1 MDIEFVAVFGGIA
14 IALIAAFVNG
24 MLRKR
29 KLKQAFMESVLK
41 KYGQFAESRNYKES
55 DRERIASYHK
65 KQVELGKTEFELDD
79 ITWNDLSM
87 DAVFDTLNTT
97 VSSIGEEY
105 LYHMLRCPKMQ
116 PDEMHDFDSLVDFFD
131 EHEEV
136 RMKVMVILHEIGRLT
151 HFSLTRILYSMCDL
165 ECRSNLPH
173 YFMNAFLIV
182 GFCTI
187 FISPGIGTLLLIAAL
202 SLSIITYFKYKS
214 EVYTYY
220 TSFHYVLRML
230 SGIKDMEKM
239 KAEALADDVRRM
251 VEIRKLFAAFMSQ
264 QFLFSDGVHTTS
276 NPLELLMDYLRLLF
290 HADIIKFNSMLKC
303 LQGHIDEIE
312 ELRAIYG
319 RFDTAIAVASYRNAL
334 EVSCRPVFMDESIVC
349 IKIEDGYHPLI
360 KEAVKNSIEASGG
373 VLLTGS
379 NASGKSTF
387 LKMVAIC
394 AIFAQTIGIVPAK
407 QYAASRFRIY
417 SSMALR
423 DNLATSESYF
433 IVEIKSLKR
442 IVDATQEDQ
451 TPILCFVD
459 EILRGTNTIER
470 IAASSQILKGLIT
483 SRVICFGATH
493 DIELAGILAD
503 YYENYHFEEELEKE
517 TVRFPFKLLKGKATT
532 KNAIKLLGILGY
544 DKEIVKSAE
553 KSASHFEQTQ
563 EWETL

>member
-1 MDIEFVAVFGGIA
+1 MDIEFVIVFGGIA

-24 MLRKR
+24 TIRNR
-29 KLKQAFMESVLK
+29 KLKQAFVESVLK

-65 KQVELGKTEFELDD
+65 KQVELGKTEFVLDD

-87 DAVFDTLNTT
+87 DAVFDTMNTT
-97 VSSIGEEY
+97 ASSIGEEY
-105 LYHMLRCPKMQ
+105 LYHILRCPKTH
-116 PDEMHDFDSLVDFFD
+116 PDEKHDFDSIADFFD
-131 EHEEV
+131 EHEEE
-136 RMKVMVILHEIGRLT
+136 RMKVTVILHEIGRLT
-151 HFSLTRILYSMCDL
+151 HFSLTHILYSMCDL

-173 YFMNAFLIV
+173 YFMNVFLIV

-187 FISPGIGTLLLIAAL
+187 FISPGIGMLLLIAAL
-202 SLSIITYFKYKS
+202 SLNIITYFKYKS

-230 SGIKDMEKM
+230 SGVRDMEKI
-239 KAEALADDVRRM
+239 KAEVLADDVLRM
-251 VEIRKLFAAFMSQ
+251 VEIRKSFAAFMSR
-264 QFLFSDGVHTTS
+264 QFLFSDGVHTSS

-290 HADIIKFNSMLKC
+290 HADIIKFNSMLKV

-319 RFDTAIAVASYRNAL
+319 MLDTAIAVASYRNAL
-334 EVSCRPVFMDESIVC
+334 EVSARPVFMDESAAC
-349 IKIEDGYHPLI
+349 IKITEGYHPLI

-407 QYAASRFRIY
+407 QYTASRFRIY

-423 DNLATSESYF
+423 DNLATRESYF

-442 IVDATQEDQ
+442 IVDATQEGK

-470 IAASSQILKGLIT
+470 IAASSQILKGLTT
-483 SRVICFGATH
+483 SKVICFGATH
-493 DIELAGILAD
+493 DIELAEILND